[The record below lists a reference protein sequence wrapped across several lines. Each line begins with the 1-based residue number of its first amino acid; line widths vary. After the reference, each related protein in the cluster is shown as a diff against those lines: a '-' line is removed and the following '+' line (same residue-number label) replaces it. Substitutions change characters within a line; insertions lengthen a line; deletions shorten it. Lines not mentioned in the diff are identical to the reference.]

1 MANGRTMPRVG
12 SIVSI
17 RFSSRSIG
25 VPSSR
30 VTFIMAI
37 VRRAM
42 YSSLPNLSQ
51 AADQSTEDQMLKEF
65 KEFAMRGNVVDIAVG
80 LVIGAAF
87 GAIVTSFVGDLMMP
101 AIGVLTGGTDF
112 SNFFVV
118 LKPGTTPGPYASVA
132 AVKAAGGVAVA
143 YGLFVNAIVNFV
155 IVAFALF
162 MLVKGMNALKREQAK
177 APAPSPEPTN
187 EEKLLTEIRDLLATR

>member
-1 MANGRTMPRVG
+1 
-12 SIVSI
+12 
-17 RFSSRSIG
+17 
-25 VPSSR
+25 
-30 VTFIMAI
+30 MAI

>member
-17 RFSSRSIG
+17 RVSSRSIG

-51 AADQSTEDQMLKEF
+51 AADQSTEDQILKEF

-118 LKPGTTPGPYASVA
+118 LKP
-132 AVKAAGGVAVA
+132 
-143 YGLFVNAIVNFV
+143 
-155 IVAFALF
+155 
-162 MLVKGMNALKREQAK
+162 
-177 APAPSPEPTN
+177 
-187 EEKLLTEIRDLLATR
+187 